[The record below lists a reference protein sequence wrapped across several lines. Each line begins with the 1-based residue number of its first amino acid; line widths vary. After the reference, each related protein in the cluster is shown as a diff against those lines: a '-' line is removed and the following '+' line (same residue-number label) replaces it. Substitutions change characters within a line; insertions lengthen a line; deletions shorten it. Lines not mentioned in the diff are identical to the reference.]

1 MLKKRLLE
9 CTFLCIILRLVDDNF
24 VNSHPIKVDDINLLM
39 RIFANNSKYEEC
51 RRRNEQMERFAAI
64 VR

>member
-1 MLKKRLLE
+1 MHL
-9 CTFLCIILRLVDDNF
+9 FVYYIAISDNNF